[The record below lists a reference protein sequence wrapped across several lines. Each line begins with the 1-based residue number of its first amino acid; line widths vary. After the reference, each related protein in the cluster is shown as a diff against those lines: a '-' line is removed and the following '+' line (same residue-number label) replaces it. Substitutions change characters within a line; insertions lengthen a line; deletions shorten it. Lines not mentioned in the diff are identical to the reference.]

1 MSVSSR
7 ILYMKSIIVLLG
19 AIMLLACKN
28 DIKEVNALAEREKRP
43 DMTGENLELVYSD
56 SARIKYRVLAPE
68 YIKVNR
74 EKEKYEE
81 FPKGIHV
88 LSYDPAGKM
97 IGSIKA
103 KYAKKLEDEMLWEAR
118 NEVVIINAEGKKL
131 ETELLY
137 WDMKK
142 ELIYSDRCVKLRCLR
157 IFQVVSKLKSNNVS
171 NDSNPF
177 GDIDLSSVICILFGN
192 GDRFPDF

>member
-68 YIKVNR
+68 YIKV
-74 EKEKYEE
+74 
-81 FPKGIHV
+81 GIHV

-142 ELIYSDRCVKLRCLR
+142 ELIYSDRYVKLSADGQ
-157 IFQVVSKLKSNNVS
+157 IIEGNNGFHSDQNLNHPVFENIS
-171 NDSNPF
+171 GSIEVEQQPF
-177 GDIDLSSVICILFGN
+177 
-192 GDRFPDF
+192 R

>member
-7 ILYMKSIIVLLG
+7 IFYMKSIIVLLG

-103 KYAKKLEDEMLWEAR
+103 KYAKKLEEEMLWEAR

-142 ELIYSDRCVKLRCLR
+142 ELIYSDRYVKLSADGQ
-157 IFQVVSKLKSNNVS
+157 IIEGNNGFHSDQNLNHPVFENIS
-171 NDSNPF
+171 GS
-177 GDIDLSSVICILFGN
+177 IEVEKQQ
-192 GDRFPDF
+192 RKQ

>member
-7 ILYMKSIIVLLG
+7 ILYMKSIVLLG

-142 ELIYSDRCVKLRCLR
+142 ELIYSDRYVKLSADGQ
-157 IFQVVSKLKSNNVS
+157 IIEGNNGFHSDQNLNRPVFENIS
-171 NDSNPF
+171 GS
-177 GDIDLSSVICILFGN
+177 IEVEKQQ
-192 GDRFPDF
+192 RKQ

>member
-142 ELIYSDRCVKLRCLR
+142 ELIYSDRYVKLSADGQ
-157 IFQVVSKLKSNNVS
+157 IIEGNNGFHSDQNLNHPVFENIS
-171 NDSNPF
+171 GS
-177 GDIDLSSVICILFGN
+177 IEVEKQH
-192 GDRFPDF
+192 RKQ

>member
-28 DIKEVNALAEREKRP
+28 DIKEVNALAERQKRP

-68 YIKVNR
+68 YIKVNS

-142 ELIYSDRCVKLRCLR
+142 ELIYSDRYVKLSADGQ
-157 IFQVVSKLKSNNVS
+157 IIEGNNGFHSDQNLNHPVFENIS
-171 NDSNPF
+171 GS
-177 GDIDLSSVICILFGN
+177 IEVEKQQ
-192 GDRFPDF
+192 RKQ

>member
-43 DMTGENLELVYSD
+43 DMTGENLELVYSY

-142 ELIYSDRCVKLRCLR
+142 ELIYSDRYVKLSADGQ
-157 IFQVVSKLKSNNVS
+157 IIEGNNGFHSDQNLNHPVFENIS
-171 NDSNPF
+171 GS
-177 GDIDLSSVICILFGN
+177 IEVEKQQ
-192 GDRFPDF
+192 RKQ

>member
-43 DMTGENLELVYSD
+43 DMTGENLEFVYSD

-142 ELIYSDRCVKLRCLR
+142 ELIYSDRYVKLSADGQ
-157 IFQVVSKLKSNNVS
+157 IIEGNNGFHSDQNLNHPVFENIS
-171 NDSNPF
+171 GS
-177 GDIDLSSVICILFGN
+177 IEVEKQQ
-192 GDRFPDF
+192 RKQ

>member
-1 MSVSSR
+1 MSISSR

-43 DMTGENLELVYSD
+43 DMTGENLELIYSD

-68 YIKVNR
+68 YIKVNG

-88 LSYDPAGKM
+88 ISYDPEGKM

-142 ELIYSDRCVKLRCLR
+142 ELIYSDRYVKLSADGQ
-157 IFQVVSKLKSNNVS
+157 IIEGNNGFHSDQNLNHPVFENIS
-171 NDSNPF
+171 GS
-177 GDIDLSSVICILFGN
+177 IEVEKQQ
-192 GDRFPDF
+192 RKQ

>member
-43 DMTGENLELVYSD
+43 DMTGENLESVYSD

-142 ELIYSDRCVKLRCLR
+142 ELIYSDRYVKLSADGQ
-157 IFQVVSKLKSNNVS
+157 IIEGNNGFHSDQNLNHPVFENIS
-171 NDSNPF
+171 GS
-177 GDIDLSSVICILFGN
+177 IEVEKQQ
-192 GDRFPDF
+192 RKQ

>member
-43 DMTGENLELVYSD
+43 DMTGENLELIYSD

-68 YIKVNR
+68 YIKVNS

-142 ELIYSDRCVKLRCLR
+142 ELIYSDRYVKLSADGQ
-157 IFQVVSKLKSNNVS
+157 IIEGNNGFHSDQNLNHPVFENIS
-171 NDSNPF
+171 GS
-177 GDIDLSSVICILFGN
+177 IEVEKQQ
-192 GDRFPDF
+192 RKQ